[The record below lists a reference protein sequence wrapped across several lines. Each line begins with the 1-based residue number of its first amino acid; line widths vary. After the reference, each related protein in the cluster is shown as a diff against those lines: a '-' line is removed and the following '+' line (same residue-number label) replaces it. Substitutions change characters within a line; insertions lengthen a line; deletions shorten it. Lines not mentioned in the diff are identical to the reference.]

1 MQKIRPWMIVTLLC
15 LLYALWVVAV
25 YEPLALVTLGSRY
38 DEANGGSARYDGQ
51 FNYHI
56 ARDPSTAAPLID
68 VPAYRFQRILLP
80 ALALPFPD
88 EAIPFAMLAVN
99 LVALAA
105 GTALLESL
113 LVGSGVSRWYALAYG
128 LTLGTFGAAR
138 LSLSEPLAYG
148 LALGGMWA
156 ALRGRVVWSAVL
168 FALAALAKETT
179 LIMAAG
185 VGLWLLLDGYVGVG
199 AQHAV
204 PLRTDTQ
211 AGAQTR
217 HALPL
222 SRRIARAVGFGAAT
236 LALFIGWQIMLYIHL
251 GAFGVGSGGAL
262 ATSFEA
268 IPFMGVIRIVTEGAL
283 PVLAANGVGAFI
295 GFVAIF
301 AVIVGVFV
309 LLPTVWGLLHAW
321 RDLRAG
327 QVTLWTWLLLA
338 TSAIML
344 FVPFST
350 YREPVGILRFIVGL
364 QIAVIGYAAERR
376 QRRAL
381 NYSLAWVLTVFFVV
395 TSDL

>member
-15 LLYALWVVAV
+15 LLYALWVAAT
-25 YEPLALVTLGSRY
+25 YAPLALVTLGSAY
-38 DEANGGSARYDGQ
+38 DEENGGRARYDGQ

-88 EAIPFAMLAVN
+88 EALPFAMLAVN

-113 LVGSGVSRWYALAYG
+113 LVGGGVSRWYALAYG

-156 ALRGRVVWSAVL
+156 ALRGRLVWSAAL

-185 VGLWLLLDGYVGVG
+185 VGLWLLFE
-199 AQHAV
+199 AQRSWAN
-204 PLRTDTQ
+204 RI
-211 AGAQTR
+211 TR
-217 HALPL
+217 AALFGG
-222 SRRIARAVGFGAAT
+222 IA
-236 LALFIGWQIMLYIHL
+236 LAPFIGWQGILYVHL

-283 PVLAANGVGAFI
+283 PVLAASGIGAFA
-295 GFVAIF
+295 GFIAIF

-309 LLPTVWGLLHAW
+309 LLPTVWGLLRAW
-321 RDLRAG
+321 RDWRAG
-327 QVTLWTWLLLA
+327 QMTLWTWLLLA

-364 QIAVIGYAAERR
+364 QIAVIGYAAERK